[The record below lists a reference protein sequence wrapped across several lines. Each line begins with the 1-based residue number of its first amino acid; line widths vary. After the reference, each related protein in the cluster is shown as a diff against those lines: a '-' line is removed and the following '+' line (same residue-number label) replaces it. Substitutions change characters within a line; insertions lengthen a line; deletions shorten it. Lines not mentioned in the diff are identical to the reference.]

1 MSCVSLFFIVYLFN
15 LVFFFFFFN
24 DTATTEIY
32 TLSLHDALPIFVSV
46 RSSTSAQSDC
56 AIDRSWLNSF
66 ERIYIAFDGDEQ
78 GRSAA
83 AQVAKLFDYSKVY
96 LVRFPG
102 GTRKDANDYLRAG
115 ERDELAGL
123 WWNARKYL
131 PETIVSAFSDF
142 DKIIHEK
149 PKSGVPYPFPT
160 LNYMTYG
167 I

>member
-66 ERIYIAFDGDEQ
+66 ERIYIAFEDRKSTRLNSSHLGISYAVFCLKKKKQ
-78 GRSAA
+78 NPHRSR
-83 AQVAKLFDYSKVY
+83 STT
-96 LVRFPG
+96 G
-102 GTRKDANDYLRAG
+102 
-115 ERDELAGL
+115 
-123 WWNARKYL
+123 
-131 PETIVSAFSDF
+131 VSS
-142 DKIIHEK
+142 
-149 PKSGVPYPFPT
+149 PV
-160 LNYMTYG
+160 
-167 I
+167 